1 MKHVFV
7 SVVIPAYNEDTVI
20 DMCLDSFVLQK
31 TKHKFE
37 VIIVDNNSTDNTYN
51 LVKSYENKL
60 NLKVIK
66 EEQKGRGVAR
76 NTGFAHATGDI
87 ILSTDADAIVPPH
100 WIETL
105 ASYMEEKEGVYVA
118 VTGSHIIN
126 DCSRFNNFLLNAFS
140 PFLMDLHSIFFGHQW
155 LSGYNFAVWKD
166 VYVKTGGFRTDLNA
180 LEDID
185 IGFKINKLGKIKFL
199 RSLNVISSGRR
210 FKRGVF
216 RVLFPRIY
224 EVFACYLD
232 RKRKFYLTDIR

>member
-7 SVVIPAYNEDTVI
+7 SVVIPAYNEDMVI

-105 ASYMEEKEGVYVA
+105 AS
-118 VTGSHIIN
+118 I
-126 DCSRFNNFLLNAFS
+126 
-140 PFLMDLHSIFFGHQW
+140 
-155 LSGYNFAVWKD
+155 
-166 VYVKTGGFRTDLNA
+166 
-180 LEDID
+180 
-185 IGFKINKLGKIKFL
+185 
-199 RSLNVISSGRR
+199 
-210 FKRGVF
+210 
-216 RVLFPRIY
+216 
-224 EVFACYLD
+224 
-232 RKRKFYLTDIR
+232 